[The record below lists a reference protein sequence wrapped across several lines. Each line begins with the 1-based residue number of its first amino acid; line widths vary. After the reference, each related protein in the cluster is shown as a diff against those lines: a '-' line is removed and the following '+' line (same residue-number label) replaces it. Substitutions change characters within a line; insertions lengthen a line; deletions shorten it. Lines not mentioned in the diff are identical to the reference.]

1 LLFKPNLFV
10 MKLIK
15 FLAVTFVV
23 TAFVSCKNTS
33 QDTTLM
39 IENSIK
45 EISIP
50 FEKHTLE
57 NGLTVLFHIDT
68 SDPVVAVALTAHVG
82 SAREKE
88 GKTGFAHLFEHL
100 LFLESENLGKGGL
113 DAMSARIG
121 GSGANGSTSRDVTNY
136 FQTVPK
142 DALEKMIWA
151 EADKLGY
158 FINTVTDPVL
168 AKEKQVVKNEKRQ
181 SVDNNAYGHE
191 SYVVGKNLYPKGHPY
206 NWQVIGSLE
215 DLQNASLQDVKDFYK
230 EWYTPNNAV
239 LTIAGDFETG
249 QALDWVKKYFGE
261 IKKGKEVTKT
271 IVAPIQLATTKSL
284 YYEDNFAQTARL
296 GMTWPTV
303 PNYHKDSYALELLG
317 TYLSKGKKAP
327 LNKVVVEG
335 DQVADQAYAYS
346 YTSELAGQFSV
357 IARAY
362 NGIDLDSVLNSV
374 DKAMELF
381 EKNGISQDDLDRIK
395 TGQETDFYQGLSSVL
410 GKGFQLTQYQILA
423 GDAGFLAEDVKNK
436 QAVTVEDVKY
446 VFNKYIKSQHYV
458 RTSFIPK
465 GSLHLAVNEAQPAQ
479 VVEER
484 ILEGAE
490 ESFDA
495 SMIAQY
501 KRTPSSFDRTIEPEY
516 GSTPQ
521 LAIPNVYRETLTS
534 GIQVL
539 GIEDNEVPLVQLQLE
554 IKGGMLLEN
563 LEKIGVSRMLADLMN
578 KGTATKTPSEL
589 EEAIDQLG
597 ASINVRSSNSH
608 ISISAS
614 SLSRNYNEVI
624 KLVNEILLEPRW
636 DEKEF
641 GLIKQ
646 QTLSQIQQQ
655 KASPRAI
662 AGNEFDKL
670 IYGKNHILA
679 QNNLGTKESV
689 EHITLEDLKNYYTNN
704 ITPQLA
710 SFKVVG
716 AIKKSDV
723 SLSLGVLNENWTK
736 KEVTISEVA
745 AIPKTPSSKIY
756 FYDVPNSKQSIL
768 SFGNLSIPSTHED
781 FYKVDVLNY
790 RLGAG
795 GFASQLTQQL
805 REKKGY
811 TYGIRSEFSGSPQ
824 AGTFLISSGVRSNV
838 TFESTALI
846 KEILSNYGTT
856 FSEEDLEVTKSY
868 LIKSSA
874 RFFESPRAK
883 LNMLSTIEENQLPT
897 DYALQQQEIVKN
909 LSVEDIKKLAQK
921 YIHPDQMIYLI
932 VGDKATQL
940 KKLEKLGFGKP
951 VLLN

>member
-1 LLFKPNLFV
+1 

-23 TAFVSCKNTS
+23 IAYSSCNNTTQDAIITPDNTIKN
-33 QDTTLM
+33 
-39 IENSIK
+39 
-45 EISIP
+45 ISIP
-50 FEKHTLE
+50 FERHTLE
-57 NGLTVLFHIDT
+57 NGLTVIFHVDP

-181 SVDNNAYGHE
+181 NVDNNAYGYE
-191 SYVVGKNLYPKGHPY
+191 SYVTGKNLYPKGHPY

-215 DLQNASLQDVKDFYK
+215 DLQNASLQDVKDFYT

-249 QALDWVKKYFGE
+249 QALNWVKKYFGE
-261 IKKGKEVTKT
+261 IKRGKEVSKT
-271 IVAPIQLATTKSL
+271 IVEPIELASTKNL
-284 YYEDNFAQTARL
+284 YYEDNFAQTPQLR
-296 GMTWPTV
+296 MTWPTV

-335 DQVADQAYAYS
+335 DQAADQAYAYS
-346 YTSELAGQFSV
+346 YTSELAGEFSV
-357 IARAY
+357 VARAY
-362 NGIDLDSVLNSV
+362 NGIDLNSVLNSV
-374 DKAMELF
+374 DKAMKLF

-423 GDAGFLAEDVKNK
+423 GDAGFLEQDAKNK
-436 QAVTVEDVKY
+436 QAVTVENVKY
-446 VFNKYIKSQHYV
+446 VYDKYIKAQHHV
-458 RTSFIPK
+458 MTSFIPK
-465 GSLHLAVNEAQPAQ
+465 GSLDLAVNEAQPAEIA
-479 VVEER
+479 EEQ

-495 SMIAQY
+495 SIVAQY
-501 KRTPSSFDRTIEPEY
+501 QRTPSSFDRTIEPEY
-516 GSTPQ
+516 GSSPQ
-521 LAIPNVYRETLTS
+521 LAIPNVYKERLSS
-534 GIQVL
+534 GIQIL
-539 GIEDNEVPLVQLQLE
+539 GIEDYEVPLVQLQLE
-554 IKGGMLLEN
+554 IKGAMLLEDIN
-563 LEKIGVSRMLADLMN
+563 KIGVSRMLADLMI
-578 KGTATKTPSEL
+578 KGTASKTPTQL

-624 KLVNEILLEPRW
+624 QLVNEILLEPRW

-641 GLIKQ
+641 NLIKQ

-662 AGNEFDKL
+662 SRNEFEKL
-670 IYGKNHILA
+670 VYGKNHILA
-679 QNNLGTKESV
+679 QNNLGTKKSV
-689 EHITLEDLKNYYTNN
+689 ERITLEDLKNYYRNN

-710 SFKVVG
+710 SVKVVG
-716 AIKKSDV
+716 AINKADV
-723 SLSLGVLNENWTK
+723 SMSLRFLNEKWIK
-736 KEVTISEVA
+736 KNVVIPELA
-745 AIPKTPSSKIY
+745 AFPETLTSKIY
-756 FYDVPNSKQSIL
+756 FYDVPNSKQSVL
-768 SFGNLSIPSTHED
+768 NFGNLSIASTHKD
-781 FYKVDVLNY
+781 FYKVEILNY
-790 RLGAG
+790 RLGGG

-805 REKKGY
+805 REGKGY

-824 AGTFLISSGVRSNV
+824 SGVFNISSGVRSNV

-846 KEILSNYGTT
+846 KDILLKYGDSFT
-856 FSEEDLEVTKSY
+856 EKDLKLTKSY

-874 RFFESPRAK
+874 RSFESPRAK

-897 DYALQQQEIVKN
+897 DYALQQQEVVKN
-909 LSVEDIKKLAQK
+909 LSVDAIKKLTHK
-921 YIHPDQMIYLI
+921 YIHPDKMIYLI
-932 VGDKATQL
+932 VGDKATQF
-940 KKLEKLGFGKP
+940 KKLKKLGFGQP